1 MYIRPI
7 LYKADSKVLQN
18 IVSRYRSESYSGLY
32 DDINILLKSDSM
44 SDMSHDDRLAAAR
57 LKCELLFHAEKYQE
71 CLQAIDEVIADGYV
85 ATDDVFLVLLRG
97 WVFSNLGHYD
107 SVIDLIQRTLKE
119 IVNSKTD
126 VFGMAAV
133 LHLRGR
139 VRYHQGMLQKARRDM
154 RDSVALYRSIGDPY
168 GIAIT
173 VTSLSNI
180 EKQSYSLNEAYALIV
195 EGVKRFSALGLE
207 QRVAW
212 NYINMAVVDL
222 KRGDYSK
229 CRHSLTL
236 AGKVDIHTGK
246 HKQNIGREIVLVRCD
261 LEEGSRSPDIRNL
274 IHMLEDVRR
283 TRDTRTEVM
292 ILETLS
298 DCSYAEC
305 KPSQGEMYLQRA
317 NQIVDEY
324 GMTGE
329 MKSGVLRRHAVAMMN
344 TGGHIEALEYL
355 KAAYQHCKSCCE
367 LYEQSIVARNMA
379 LCYLEYGQCRTAYKY
394 AQEAYDISRDHGAY
408 CQQALNAEA
417 CAKVQ
422 YIWYKS
428 HQSLRKVDAV
438 VAELALEEDIKACE
452 LSALS
457 HIEHAWSYIT
467 EAYYYYNDNG
477 MQDSRGR
484 CKELMDDIK
493 NITIPIWA
501 RKLHGELEYPRTV
514 SNNPFIANAPSM
526 KKLLTFVEI
535 SASTMEPVL
544 VTGETGTGKE
554 LIAKMIHERSGRA
567 KKPFVAVN
575 CAAIPETLFEREFF
589 GHDKGAYTGADYAKP
604 GLCDEADGGTLFLD
618 EIGDMPS
625 YLQVKLLRLLQE
637 GTYRR
642 LGDPEERHVDLR
654 IVAATNAPLPDL
666 IEAGRFRQDL
676 YYRLQTLE
684 LPIPPLRERPED
696 LEDLMNLFVQKALG
710 DEVPAKKIF
719 ARQIMTTF
727 RKYPWPGNVR
737 ELEAMTRRMALLARH
752 NGQATLD
759 MLPEQLA
766 RWREG
771 HGKDRGSL
779 SLSAYVETAERGRIG
794 QALVLKSGNRSE
806 AARALGISRN
816 QLYRKMDK
824 LGIRSPK

>member
-1 MYIRPI
+1 
-7 LYKADSKVLQN
+7 
-18 IVSRYRSESYSGLY
+18 
-32 DDINILLKSDSM
+32 
-44 SDMSHDDRLAAAR
+44 
-57 LKCELLFHAEKYQE
+57 
-71 CLQAIDEVIADGYV
+71 
-85 ATDDVFLVLLRG
+85 
-97 WVFSNLGHYD
+97 
-107 SVIDLIQRTLKE
+107 
-119 IVNSKTD
+119 
-126 VFGMAAV
+126 
-133 LHLRGR
+133 
-139 VRYHQGMLQKARRDM
+139 
-154 RDSVALYRSIGDPY
+154 
-168 GIAIT
+168 
-173 VTSLSNI
+173 
-180 EKQSYSLNEAYALIV
+180 
-195 EGVKRFSALGLE
+195 
-207 QRVAW
+207 
-212 NYINMAVVDL
+212 
-222 KRGDYSK
+222 
-229 CRHSLTL
+229 
-236 AGKVDIHTGK
+236 
-246 HKQNIGREIVLVRCD
+246 
-261 LEEGSRSPDIRNL
+261 
-274 IHMLEDVRR
+274 
-283 TRDTRTEVM
+283 
-292 ILETLS
+292 
-298 DCSYAEC
+298 
-305 KPSQGEMYLQRA
+305 
-317 NQIVDEY
+317 
-324 GMTGE
+324 
-329 MKSGVLRRHAVAMMN
+329 
-344 TGGHIEALEYL
+344 
-355 KAAYQHCKSCCE
+355 
-367 LYEQSIVARNMA
+367 
-379 LCYLEYGQCRTAYKY
+379 
-394 AQEAYDISRDHGAY
+394 
-408 CQQALNAEA
+408 
-417 CAKVQ
+417 
-422 YIWYKS
+422 
-428 HQSLRKVDAV
+428 
-438 VAELALEEDIKACE
+438 
-452 LSALS
+452 
-457 HIEHAWSYIT
+457 
-467 EAYYYYNDNG
+467 
-477 MQDSRGR
+477 
-484 CKELMDDIK
+484 
-493 NITIPIWA
+493 
-501 RKLHGELEYPRTV
+501 
-514 SNNPFIANAPSM
+514 
-526 KKLLTFVEI
+526 
-535 SASTMEPVL
+535 MEPVL